1 VTQVQ
6 FKFTSDVLAGDQLT
20 LLNFTGRKVV
30 SEIYRYEIAPKVPR
44 SIDIDQGDA
53 LDSSNELKSMLSLFT
68 WVTRL
73 NCCWRTT
80 NMYASGS
87 LSDNS
92 NSVPGSY
99 LKAISFTA
107 EFISTSTIYSKS
119 WERHSRKHKKK
130 CRSNLS
136 SNRLAS
142 SLFFFDSFLTSEFSC

>member
-1 VTQVQ
+1 VTQAQ
-6 FKFTSDVLAGDQLT
+6 FKFTSDVLGGNQLP

-30 SEIYRYEIAPKVPR
+30 SETYRYEIAPKVPR

-107 EFISTSTIYSKS
+107 GFISTSTICSKS

-136 SNRLAS
+136 SNRRAS
-142 SLFFFDSFLTSEFSC
+142 SLLFFDSFLTSEFSC